1 MNSYNKIYI
10 KSLFITNNVNN
21 HIKSGCT
28 SGIVKIFGEENA
40 TDGIAML
47 SNDLELTL
55 RKALAIAT
63 ECKHEYAT
71 YEHLLLALTEDKDAK
86 AVFRVYGVVSAELK
100 KRLREYLKQDLA
112 ELVDEY
118 VKEAKPTAG
127 FQRIIQRA
135 ALHSQAIGQKVING
149 SHVLAEFFFE
159 HEAYALL
166 CLRDEGLSRQNI
178 LDFLKQ
184 NPSAII
190 GGTEKGQ
197 EVQVSMAQQEQ
208 LGSQETPVTEK
219 KEKSEEE
226 NDIEKYCVN
235 LNERA
240 DTDAIDC
247 LIGRQNEIQR
257 TIEILCRRKKN
268 NAILVGEPGV
278 GKTAIAE
285 GLAIRIVKGD
295 VPDLLK
301 KAVIYSLDIGSL
313 VAGTKFRGDFE
324 ERIKNLLVFLK
335 NNKDAILFIDEIHT
349 IIGAGS
355 TTSGATDASN
365 LLKPALG
372 KGELRCIGSTT
383 FKEYHNHFEKDM
395 ALVRRFQKIVVEEP
409 DEESTMAI
417 LQGLKGYYEAHH
429 SVIYS
434 DSALKAAINLSERYI
449 NDRHLPDKAI
459 DLIDEAGSRSKTG
472 VKSDTKTVITNKH
485 IESLL
490 ASILNMPNIGDQAD
504 DISQLKQLDAN
515 LKKCIFGQDQAVEDL
530 CASIK
535 LSKAGLIKGDRPTG
549 CYLFVGPTGVGK
561 TELAKQLAIF
571 NNMKLIKFDMSE
583 FAESS
588 SLSKLLGSAPG
599 YVGFDQGG
607 MLTEE
612 VAKYP
617 YSVVLFDEIEK
628 ANPEIFNILLQI
640 MDEGNLTDSTGKQ
653 VNFMNTMVILTTNI
667 VAEKEKA
674 AIGFSKEGEGDVEL
688 PLNLDRIKDQ
698 FSPEFRS
705 RLDKIVFFNPI
716 DDIVDQ
722 IVVKNIKELAA
733 QLADRRVRLKVSA
746 SVKKHLAE
754 KCFNKD
760 NGARE
765 LARAIDTHI
774 KQAIADE
781 ILFGKLKNGGSASVD
796 MSKKSQEIVFKFTPM
811 QKSNKKDLETT

>member
-1 MNSYNKIYI
+1 MWFCYTKNTYN
-10 KSLFITNNVNN
+10 V
-21 HIKSGCT
+21 
-28 SGIVKIFGEENA
+28 A
-40 TDGIAML
+40 DGVDML
-47 SNDLELTL
+47 SNNLELTL
-55 RKALAIAT
+55 RKALTIAT
-63 ECKHEYAT
+63 NYKHEYAT
-71 YEHLLLALTEDKDAK
+71 YEHLLLALVDDQDAK
-86 AVFRVYGVVSAELK
+86 EIFHKNGIVIESFK
-100 KRLREYLKQDLA
+100 QRLGNYLKRDLA
-112 ELVDEY
+112 ELVDES

-135 ALHSQAIGQKVING
+135 ALHSQASGHKIING

-166 CLRDEGLSRQNI
+166 CLREEGLSRQDI

-184 NPSAII
+184 KESSDLNREIQSQTTQVTLADKLIKVENQEKI
-190 GGTEKGQ
+190 GATKDS
-197 EVQVSMAQQEQ
+197 V
-208 LGSQETPVTEK
+208 
-219 KEKSEEE
+219 KEKSDDE

-247 LIGRQNEIQR
+247 LIGRHNEIQR

-285 GLAIRIVKGD
+285 GLAIRIVQGD
-295 VPDLLK
+295 VPEPLK
-301 KAVIYSLDIGSL
+301 DAVIYSLDIGSL

-324 ERIKNLLVFLK
+324 ERIKKLLEFLK
-335 NNKDAILFIDEIHT
+335 NNKHAILFIDEIHT

-409 DEESTMAI
+409 DEESTMEI
-417 LQGLKGYYEAHH
+417 LHGLKGYYEKHH
-429 SVIYS
+429 KVTYS
-434 DSALKAAINLSERYI
+434 DSALRAAITLSERYI

-459 DLIDEAGSRSKTG
+459 DLIDEAGARSKMG
-472 VKSDTKTVITNKH
+472 GSDSKITITNKH
-485 IESLL
+485 IEELL
-490 ASILNMPNIGDQAD
+490 ASILNMPNIGDKAD
-504 DISQLKQLDAN
+504 DISQLKRLSSN
-515 LKKCIFGQDQAVEDL
+515 LKKCIFGQDQAIEDL
-530 CASIK
+530 CASIR
-535 LSKAGLIKGDRPTG
+535 LSKAGLKSGDRPTG
-549 CYLFVGPTGVGK
+549 CYLFAGPTGVGK

-628 ANPEIFNILLQI
+628 ANPKIFNILLQI
-640 MDEGNLTDSTGKQ
+640 MDEGNLTDSTGKH
-653 VNFMNTMVILTTNI
+653 VNFMNTMIILTTNV

-674 AIGFSKEGEGDVEL
+674 SIGFYETDEKGLV
-688 PLNLDRIKDQ
+688 PALNLDPINEQ
-698 FSPEFRS
+698 FSPEFRG
-705 RLDKIVFFNPI
+705 RLDNIVLFNPI
-716 DDIVDQ
+716 DGIVDK
-722 IVVKNIKELAA
+722 IVAKNIKELAA
-733 QLADRRVRLKVSA
+733 QLADKRVRLMVSA
-746 SVKKHLAE
+746 PVKKYLAE
-754 KCFNKD
+754 KCFN
-760 NGARE
+760 NTSGARE
-765 LARAIDTHI
+765 LARTIDTHI

-781 ILFGKLKNGGSASVD
+781 ILFGKLKNGGSANVD
-796 MSKKSQEIVFKFTPM
+796 LSKKEQEIIFKFMPL
-811 QKSNKKDLETT
+811 QKSDKNRLETS